1 MKEIIDPSRREF
13 TLASALAILGGVT
26 ITISGCGG
34 GGGGYGGGGGDP
46 YGPSTP
52 ATPMTGD
59 KIGSIS
65 ANHKHEAV
73 IHAAQLTAGD
83 AISLDIRGQADHTHS
98 VELSAADIAAIA
110 ANKQVSKASSE
121 SGTGGPY
128 GDHLHTVTFN

>member
-1 MKEIIDPSRREF
+1 MKDLIDPSRREF
-13 TLASALAILGGVT
+13 TLASALAILSGAT

-34 GGGGYGGGGGDP
+34 GYGGSSGNP
-46 YGPSTP
+46 YGPTP
-52 ATPMTGD
+52 TPTPSTGD
-59 KIGSIS
+59 KVGSIS
-65 ANHKHEAV
+65 ANHGHSA
-73 IHAAQLTAGD
+73 IIMGAQLTAAM
-83 AISLDIRGQADHTHS
+83 AISLDIRGTADHTHT

>member
-1 MKEIIDPSRREF
+1 MHEIKTLDRRTF
-13 TLASALAILGGVT
+13 TLEAALAILSGVT

-34 GGGGYGGGGGDP
+34 GYSSTP
-46 YGPSTP
+46 TTPSTP
-52 ATPMTGD
+52 APTPTPGD

-65 ANHKHEAV
+65 ANHNHEA
-73 IHAAQLTAGD
+73 IIKAAQLTAAMG
-83 AISLDIRGQADHTHS
+83 ISLDIRGTADHTHT

-110 ANKQVSKASSE
+110 ANKQVARASSE